1 MNKEEEKSFFLVS
14 FCVFILFEYI
24 RSDENKRLI
33 KMPITEIETRN
44 PVAMRAYETQAVV
57 MLSDISLGKY
67 EAWTCLQ

>member
-1 MNKEEEKSFFLVS
+1 MNEEEEKFFFLVF

-33 KMPITEIETRN
+33 KMPITQIETRN
-44 PVAMRAYETQAVV
+44 PVTMQGYETRGVV

-67 EAWTCLQ
+67 EAWTCL

>member
-1 MNKEEEKSFFLVS
+1 MNEEEEKFFFLVF

-33 KMPITEIETRN
+33 KMPTTQIDTRN
-44 PVAMRAYETQAVV
+44 PVTMQGYETRGVV

-67 EAWTCLQ
+67 EAWTCL